1 MTLSNSDNQDKKY
14 LDKIHYKDFPKK
26 AQYQT
31 RAIPL
36 EVVDGINQVKYE
48 KCMGCGVCINKCAYG
63 AMSLV
68 ADEAKGI
75 PLEISTLLEQAMA
88 SK

>member
-1 MTLSNSDNQDKKY
+1 MTPVNSDNQDGKY
-14 LDKIHYKDFPKK
+14 PDKIHYKDFLKK

-36 EVVDGINQVKYE
+36 EIMDGIQVNYE
-48 KCMGCGVCINKCAYG
+48 KCMGCGVCISKCAYG

-68 ADEAKGI
+68 AAEAKGI